1 MGTPGSN
8 TVINLKQLKVAC
20 EDCRLS
26 EICLPKGL
34 ESSEMEKLDGIVGRG
49 HPLSR
54 GEVLYHQGDKLHSLY
69 AIHSGSLRSYTVT
82 QDGTE
87 QTLGFYLP
95 GELVGLDGLENS
107 SHSCTTVALE
117 TTSVCELPFDRLQ
130 SLCADLPSLQYQML
144 RLLGKELS
152 SDHDV
157 LLLLGTRTAEERLA
171 AFLLS
176 LSKRF
181 TERGFSATEFN
192 LSMSR
197 HDIANFLGVAVETVS
212 RQFSN
217 FDKERVLQVK
227 HRNVII
233 LDMEKLQQIVSP
245 CQKTDQ
251 KGDDDPD
258 LAAAR

>member
-1 MGTPGSN
+1 MASS

-34 ESSEMEKLDGIVGRG
+34 AQAEMEKLDNIVGRG
-49 HPLSR
+49 RPLSK
-54 GEVLYHQGDKLHSLY
+54 GEALYHQGDKLQSLF

-95 GELVGLDGLENS
+95 GELVGLDGLESS

-117 TTSVCELPFDRLQ
+117 TTSVCELPFDSLQ
-130 SLCADLPSLQYQML
+130 TLCADLPSLQYQML

-152 SDHDV
+152 GDHDI
-157 LLLLGTRTAEERLA
+157 LLLLGTRSAEERLA

-181 TERGFSATEFN
+181 SERGFSATEFN

-197 HDIANFLGVAVETVS
+197 HDISNFLGVAVETIS
-212 RQFSN
+212 RQFSH
-217 FDKERVLQVK
+217 FDKEEILQVK
-227 HRNVII
+227 HRNVKII
-233 LDMEKLQQIVSP
+233 DMEKLEQIVTP
-245 CQKTDQ
+245 CQKSDHKTDNDS
-251 KGDDDPD
+251 G
-258 LAAAR
+258 LAAAQ

>member
-1 MGTPGSN
+1 MASN

-20 EDCRLS
+20 EGCRLG

-34 ESSEMEKLDGIVGRG
+34 EQAEMAKLDDIVGRG
-49 HPLSR
+49 HPLSK
-54 GEVLYHQGDKLHSLY
+54 GEALYHQGDKLQSLF
-69 AIHSGSLRSYTVT
+69 AIHSGSLRSYTIT

-117 TTSVCELPFDRLQ
+117 TTSVCELPFNRLQ
-130 SLCADLPSLQYQML
+130 TLCAALPSLQFQMM

-152 SDHDV
+152 DDHDI
-157 LLLLGTRTAEERLA
+157 LLLLGTRSAEERLA

-181 TERGFSATEFN
+181 SERGFSATEFN

-197 HDIANFLGVAVETVS
+197 HDISNFLGVAVETIS
-212 RQFSN
+212 RQFSH
-217 FDKERVLQVK
+217 FDKEQILQVK
-227 HRNVII
+227 HRNVKII
-233 LDMEKLQQIVSP
+233 DMEKLQQIVSP
-245 CQKTDQ
+245 CQKSNNKSD
-251 KGDDDPD
+251 KNSG
-258 LAAAR
+258 LVAAQ

>member
-1 MGTPGSN
+1 MASS

-34 ESSEMEKLDGIVGRG
+34 AQAEMEKLDNIVGRG
-49 HPLSR
+49 RPLSK
-54 GEVLYHQGDKLHSLY
+54 GEALYHQGDKLHSLF

-95 GELVGLDGLENS
+95 GELVGLDGLESS

-117 TTSVCELPFDRLQ
+117 TTSICELPFDSLQ
-130 SLCADLPSLQYQML
+130 TLCADLPSLQYQML

-152 SDHDV
+152 GDHDI
-157 LLLLGTRTAEERLA
+157 LLLLGTRSAEERLA

-181 TERGFSATEFN
+181 SERGFSASEFN

-197 HDIANFLGVAVETVS
+197 HDISNFLGVAVETIS
-212 RQFSN
+212 RQFSH
-217 FDKERVLQVK
+217 FDKEEILQVK
-227 HRNVII
+227 HRNVKII
-233 LDMEKLQQIVSP
+233 DMEKLEQIVIP
-245 CQKTDQ
+245 CQKSDH
-251 KGDDDPD
+251 KIENDSG
-258 LAAAR
+258 LAAAQ

>member
-1 MGTPGSN
+1 MGTPGSD

-20 EDCRLS
+20 KDCRLG
-26 EICLPKGL
+26 EICLPRGL
-34 ESSEMEKLDGIVGRG
+34 DKTEMEKLDDIVDRGR
-49 HPLSR
+49 PLSR
-54 GEVLYHQGDKLHSLY
+54 GEVLYHQGDKLNSLY
-69 AIHSGSLRSYTVT
+69 AVHSGSLRSYTVT

-107 SHSCTTVALE
+107 SHSCTTEALE
-117 TTSVCELPFDRLQ
+117 TTSICALPFNNLQ
-130 SLCADLPSLQYQML
+130 SLCAQLPSLQFQMM

-152 SDHDV
+152 NDHDV
-157 LLLLGTRTAEERLA
+157 LLLLGTRSAEERLA

-181 TERGFSATEFN
+181 SERGFSATEFN

-197 HDIANFLGVAVETVS
+197 HDISNFLGVAVETIS

-217 FDKERVLQVK
+217 FDKEGILLVR
-227 HRNVII
+227 HRNVKV
-233 LDMEKLQQIVSP
+233 LDMEKLEQIVIP
-245 CQKTDQ
+245 CQKSNNKSD
-251 KGDDDPD
+251 KDSG
-258 LAAAR
+258 LAAAQ

>member
-1 MGTPGSN
+1 MTFD

-20 EDCRLS
+20 ENCRLS
-26 EICLPKGL
+26 DICLPKGL
-34 ESSEMEKLDGIVGRG
+34 KQAEMEKLDNIVGRG
-49 HPLSR
+49 RPLSR
-54 GEVLYHQGDKLHSLY
+54 GEVLYHQGDKLHSLF

-107 SHSCTTVALE
+107 SFNCTTVALE
-117 TTSVCELPFDRLQ
+117 TTSICELPFNRLQ
-130 SLCADLPSLQYQML
+130 DLCAGLPSLQYQML

-152 SDHDV
+152 GDHDI
-157 LLLLGTRTAEERLA
+157 LMLLGTRSAEERLA

-181 TERGFSATEFN
+181 SERGFSAIEFN

-197 HDIANFLGVAVETVS
+197 HDISNFLGVAVETIS

-217 FDKERVLQVK
+217 FDKAGILQIR
-227 HRNVII
+227 HRNVKI
-233 LDMEKLQQIVSP
+233 LDMKKLEQIVSP
-245 CQKTDQ
+245 CQKAVNRSDSSQ
-251 KGDDDPD
+251 G
-258 LAAAR
+258 LFVAQ